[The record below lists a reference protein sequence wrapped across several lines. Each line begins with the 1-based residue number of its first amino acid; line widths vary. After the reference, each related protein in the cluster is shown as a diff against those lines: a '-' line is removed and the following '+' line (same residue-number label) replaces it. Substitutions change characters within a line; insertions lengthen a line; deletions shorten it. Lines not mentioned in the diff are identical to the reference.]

1 MQHARRRGW
10 DAAPRLGTA
19 PCEGL
24 LVDSSGLSGWER
36 SAGGGPTAREQQPIL
51 V

>member
-24 LVDSSGLSGWER
+24 LVDCGLSGWER